1 MLFLILH
8 VELRFD
14 CISEAPSSVVEALIG
29 LELIDEVVQLFVE
42 FFDYFMVLLKDIED
56 VGCSLRDLAKKLG
69 HKIVPH

>member
-1 MLFLILH
+1 M
-8 VELRFD
+8 
-14 CISEAPSSVVEALIG
+14 VEALIG